1 SARSPPHR
9 SRSRGSGRIASVTG
23 SLAPSG
29 ASCRERARAGGGWWR
44 AGSLG
49 GRDGARGGGRG
60 CRAVLLAVLVSGG
73 RAAAAAAT
81 TLSDLAASVSRRAVV
96 RLCRS
101 ALWSITPRD
110 TGGAL
115 ARRRHGRRANRRGPL
130 DGGD

>member
-1 SARSPPHR
+1 GAARPPPHR
-9 SRSRGSGRIASVTG
+9 GRLRGAGRIAYVTG
-23 SLAPSG
+23 SSSPCG
-29 ASCRERARAGGGWWR
+29 AGGREGAR
-44 AGSLG
+44 TG
-49 GRDGARGGGRG
+49 GRCCG
-60 CRAVLLAVLVSGG
+60 AVLLAVLVSGG

-81 TLSDLAASVSRRAVV
+81 TLPDLAASVSRRAVV